1 MWYLLDE
8 LHTYETDFSD
18 ALGPTSREAT
28 ASFAGEAVL
37 LRPASTEEF
46 RMAHAALTVN
56 VATLQKAVMT
66 IGESQAVMLEDMR
79 QQFNDVT
86 NLINNAL
93 APSLGTLASTQDTN
107 SECTTSTHTAPSND
121 G

>member
-1 MWYLLDE
+1 MRYLLNE
-8 LHTYETDFSD
+8 LHTYETDFSNT
-18 ALGPTSREAT
+18 LGLTSREAT
-28 ASFAGEAVL
+28 ASFAGEVAL
-37 LRPASTEEF
+37 LCPASTEEF
-46 RMAHAALTVN
+46 RMAHVALMVN

-66 IGESQAVMLEDMR
+66 IGESQAAMSEDMR

-93 APSLGTLASTQDTN
+93 APSLGALASTQDTN
-107 SECTTSTHTAPSND
+107 SECTTSTHTAPSNN